1 MSGAPAPSS
10 DKQNSVPISISES
23 ETPKPGLKARAIA
36 TGKKTL
42 IMMFYLWLFLAVLTL
57 HKMVILQQQNIDYN
71 GLGFAIINAVILVKV
86 MLVADDL
93 NVGTRFRGKSLIYH
107 ALYASF
113 WLAAILTGFHIL
125 EGVLMAFLH
134 GRPLA
139 TSLADFGAGDLR
151 GVLSISAIA
160 FVAFIPFFLFR
171 EIGRVVGEDALWSL
185 VFRRGHRKYE
195 LMARE

>member
-1 MSGAPAPSS
+1 MSEAPAPSS
-10 DKQNSVPISISES
+10 DKRVSVPEGAR
-23 ETPKPGLKARAIA
+23 PGLKTRAIA

-42 IMMFYLWLFLAVLTL
+42 IMMFYLWLFLAVFTL
-57 HKMVILQQQNIDYN
+57 HKMVVLQQRSIDYN

-113 WLAAILTGFHIL
+113 WFAVILTGFHIL

-139 TSLADFGAGDLR
+139 TGLADFGAGDLR
-151 GVLSISAIA
+151 GVFSIGAIV
-160 FVAFIPFFLFR
+160 FVALIPFFLFR
-171 EIGRVVGEDALWSL
+171 EIGRVVGEDELWSL
-185 VFRRGHRKYE
+185 VFRRRHRKYE